1 MALDKAVDSAQLNAD
16 LTAVADAIRT
26 KGGTSAQLAFP
37 DGFVSAVQ
45 AIEGAPD
52 LQIVVTTSAGA
63 TVTATKGSKTAS
75 GTADASGNCT
85 LIVDE
90 VGTWTVTAATAST
103 TKTADVVVGTANVDL
118 AMIDPVFGNNSWAAI
133 IKACQEKQVP
143 NTWNVGDSCN
153 MTINN
158 KTYAIDIIGKNHDDY
173 ADGSGK
179 APLTFQ
185 LHNSYGTAYAMKS
198 TSTNAGG
205 WKECAMRKTH
215 LPAVLALMPA
225 EVQSGICEVSKTT
238 AAGGSGSS
246 WVETVTDKLFLL
258 SEVET
263 FGSTGN
269 SAAGEGSQYAY
280 YETGGSAVKTLN
292 GEMSS
297 WWLRSPMR
305 TSDYSFCASSG
316 GGEPTHLDAT
326 AERGTAFAFCF

>member
-45 AIEGAPD
+45 AIKGAPD

-118 AMIDPVFGNNSWAAI
+118 VMIDPVFGNNSWATI

-185 LHNSYGTAYAMKS
+185 LHACYSKAKMLSSNVTYTWQKS
-198 TSTNAGG
+198 TMRTST
-205 WKECAMRKTH
+205 
-215 LPAVLALMPA
+215 LPAILKRMPA
-225 EVQSGICEVSKTT
+225 EVQAAIREVTKLTGASAYLSELDST
-238 AAGGSGSS
+238 A
-246 WVETVTDKLFLL
+246 DKLFIL
-258 SEVET
+258 SDDEL
-263 FGSTGN
+263 GIGYN
-269 SAAGEGSQYAY
+269 SVAGEGTMYEYYTGASSRRIKQYNNTNSY
-280 YETGGSAVKTLN
+280 
-292 GEMSS
+292 
-297 WWLRSPMR
+297 WWLRSICTDNNHKGSVKCIN
-305 TSDYSFCASSG
+305 TSGSLYQFSGSATDYGVTFG
-316 GGEPTHLDAT
+316 
-326 AERGTAFAFCF
+326 FCF